1 MKVFS
6 VLVPG
11 SFFGN
16 ESGDMV
22 EAASLQIE
30 DNRPQ
35 MSSIMDF
42 RGDLRMDA
50 AEYLAHSLRLAADHI
65 DTERHAV

>member
-22 EAASLQIE
+22 EAASLRIE
-30 DNRPQ
+30 NNRRQ
-35 MSSIMDF
+35 VSSIMDF
-42 RGDLRMDA
+42 RGDLKMDA
-50 AEYLAHSLRLAADHI
+50 AGYLAHCLRLAADHI